1 MMSPSNLGHEN
12 SSSLIMWVFKVKL
25 GLISARICLIY
36 SFHFVFA
43 GQL

>member
-1 MMSPSNLGHEN
+1 MMLPSNFGQEN
-12 SSSLIMWVFKVKL
+12 SSSLMMWVFKVKI
-25 GLISARICLIY
+25 GLLSGRICLIY